1 MTQLD
6 DAAFQPPAT
15 PRPGTGQFLRGFIG
29 SAVLLVAIDAAEP
42 LFFGEGYF
50 ASLTFHPFWI
60 VILLAAVQHGLFV
73 GLSVVGLATMMMDW
87 PSRPVGMD
95 ITEHYVDIAIAPAQ
109 WLIAALLIGL
119 YRQQQ
124 IRHEHALGRENDRL
138 RDINRTLAAEIHRL
152 DAFVAR
158 AELAAATRSLPAGT
172 ETQDPLAALDRL
184 AGADAEGR
192 APAFV
197 EAARACLPGS
207 VAWLRLDETGT
218 LTPAAMTDDGAALPG
233 ISTAADL
240 PLPLPVVGQ
249 ALPLA
254 RAEGAAPDAHPALCR
269 VVAPGDD
276 PQGVLLAQSPDHD
289 AGLLVPGLNALAR
302 ALEDSLRRTPDTL
315 PAAPQTRGAVRLGA

>member
-6 DAAFQPPAT
+6 DAALLSPA
-15 PRPGTGQFLRGFIG
+15 PVRPETNQFLRGFVG
-29 SAVLLVAIDAAEP
+29 SAILLVAMDAAEP
-42 LFFGEGYF
+42 IFFGEGHF
-50 ASLTFHPFWI
+50 ASLTYHPFWI

-124 IRHEHALGRENDRL
+124 IRQGRAVARENDRL

-158 AELAAATRSLPAGT
+158 AELAAATQSLPQSAA
-172 ETQDPLAALDRL
+172 DRPDDRLAALDRL
-184 AGADAEGR
+184 AGADADGR
-192 APAFV
+192 AQAFV

-207 VAWLRLDETGT
+207 VAWLRLDKAGR
-218 LTPAAMTDDGAALPG
+218 LTPAAMTDDGASLPG
-233 ISTAADL
+233 LSAAD
-240 PLPLPVVGQ
+240 LPLPVVGQ
-249 ALPLA
+249 VLPLDRTQGEA
-254 RAEGAAPDAHPALCR
+254 TDANPALCR
-269 VVAPGDD
+269 AVSPGDD
-276 PQGVLLAQSPDHD
+276 PRGVLLAHSPDHE
-289 AGLLVPGLNALAR
+289 AGSLNPGLNALGR
-302 ALEDSLRRTPDTL
+302 ALEDSLRRMPEPLT
-315 PAAPQTRGAVRLGA
+315 AAPPSFGEPARLHA